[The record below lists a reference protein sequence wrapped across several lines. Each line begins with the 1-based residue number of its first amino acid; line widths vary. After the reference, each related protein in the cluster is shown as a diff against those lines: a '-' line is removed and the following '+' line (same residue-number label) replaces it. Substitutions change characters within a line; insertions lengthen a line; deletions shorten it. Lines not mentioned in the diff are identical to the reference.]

1 MNIEIPTNLSESA
14 AAEIQAIIDREKA
27 KEQGGAFVPKDEE
40 KYWYN
45 FVNADGGRGALSMNW
60 VNRSGD
66 KEHFLLGNCYPTR
79 ESARVAAPAYF
90 AKLNAQYAIARWLA
104 EHQDWLSTDEEK
116 IDSTVHKYYVKYDR
130 FRNTREIDSWGY
142 IEPLGVTSFR
152 TREYAEQF
160 IAECGDHLRVV
171 FGLPKEEGK

>member
-14 AAEIQAIIDREKA
+14 AAEIQAIIDRET
-27 KEQGGAFVPKDEE
+27 KEQGGAFVPKDGEM
-40 KYWYN
+40 YWYN
-45 FVNADGGRGALSMNW
+45 TFWSRDSAVWGGSYRD
-60 VNRSGD
+60 R
-66 KEHFLLGNCYPTR
+66 ERFLLGNCYPTR
-79 ESARVAAPAYF
+79 ESARVAAPAYC
-90 AKLNAQYAIARWLA
+90 AKFDAQYAIARWLA

-152 TREYAEQF
+152 TREYAERF
-160 IAECGDHLRVV
+160 IADCGEHLRVV
-171 FGLPKEEGK
+171 HGLPKEEGK